1 MSNGELIS
9 TNGYANGTG
18 YGAPAGAQRDEPLKN
33 QEHTLQQV
41 YGQPGEMTEPELD
54 NRLQKNYKTYRE
66 MRFDPTIAFIRM
78 LNVAPLVMAGWSYEE
93 KQGAPTGAK
102 EFIEKMLEKH
112 RVRLMKTAIEGYID
126 FGWAGYEVVWE
137 VGCDLQHTVNKI
149 KPLVQDYTDILI
161 DVENGAFAGFRQE
174 GKGGEDI
181 ELSIYNALLL
191 SFDVDGTYWYG
202 VPLLENVRRPYESW
216 NKVQLAADR
225 YDTKIAGS
233 HWVIHYPVGSSPYN
247 NSDTDVNNYDIAV
260 DILNKLVASGK
271 IVIPRKIS
279 QYIEDLNTVKA
290 EDAWKIEI
298 LSDAGKGATQ
308 FIERMKYL
316 DALKARG
323 IGTPERAVFEGQFGT
338 KAESEAQADFAIVN
352 IESRHLLVTQ
362 AVNDQ
367 IVDLALDLNWGRNAR
382 GTVFIKPI
390 PLTDEKKKWLQE
402 LYLNFL
408 SNPDIMADE
417 FTNVDMA
424 TLRKKIAVPEE
435 SLGQRIQ
442 DVVQEALI
450 DKMLHPEL
458 QPLAPVITGPGMQ
471 AITAPIPST
480 VPGAAPSPM
489 PGITPPLPGNTQ
501 PQGEYK

>member
-1 MSNGELIS
+1 
-9 TNGYANGTG
+9 
-18 YGAPAGAQRDEPLKN
+18 
-33 QEHTLQQV
+33 
-41 YGQPGEMTEPELD
+41 
-54 NRLQKNYKTYRE
+54 
-66 MRFDPTIAFIRM
+66 
-78 LNVAPLVMAGWSYEE
+78 
-93 KQGAPTGAK
+93 
-102 EFIEKMLEKH
+102 
-112 RVRLMKTAIEGYID
+112 
-126 FGWAGYEVVWE
+126 
-137 VGCDLQHTVNKI
+137 
-149 KPLVQDYTDILI
+149 
-161 DVENGAFAGFRQE
+161 
-174 GKGGEDI
+174 
-181 ELSIYNALLL
+181 
-191 SFDVDGTYWYG
+191 
-202 VPLLENVRRPYESW
+202 
-216 NKVQLAADR
+216 VQLAADR